1 MKCKKILQILLVC
14 CLFLSSKVLVFAQ
27 EKSHQEIYSG
37 KIVEIVREND
47 GYQKIKIELDT
58 GEEITTEN
66 NPESTGKN
74 INYNDGDKVFLQK
87 YIGEN
92 QAEKYVITDYSR
104 TNYLLGLFILFSLVA
119 VIIGRKQGLL
129 SLAAMLITFL
139 IIFKFTLPQILSG
152 RSPFLITTLSC
163 LFIIPLTFY
172 LSHGF
177 NKKTHISI
185 VSTLLTLII
194 TIIVTSIS
202 ISAAKLTGYSSD
214 EAMFLQ
220 IASGNINMRGIL
232 FAGIIIG
239 FLGVLDDVTVS
250 QANIVLELKK
260 ENLNLGTFELYK
272 KAMKIGRDHIAS
284 MINTLVLVYAGAS
297 MPLLLLFIGNPQPFV
312 QIINAELIADEVVRT
327 LLGSIGLIL
336 AVPLTTFLASLVA
349 DSD

>member
-1 MKCKKILQILLVC
+1 MKAKKIFQILLIC
-14 CLFLSSKVLVFAQ
+14 GLFLSCNRAVTAQ
-27 EKSHQEIYSG
+27 EEEASQILRG
-37 KIVEIVREND
+37 KIIEVIEETTSR
-47 GYQKIKIELDT
+47 QKVNVKLST
-58 GEEITTEN
+58 GEQITTQNDAET
-66 NPESTGKN
+66 TGKN
-74 INYNDGDKVFLQK
+74 ITYEKGDKVFLQK

-92 QAEKYVITDYSR
+92 QAEKYVITDYDR
-104 TNYLLGLFILFSLVA
+104 TGYLLVLFILFSLIATVVA
-119 VIIGRKQGLL
+119 KKQGFL
-129 SLAAMLITFL
+129 SLAAMLVSFL
-139 IIFKFTLPQILSG
+139 IIFKFTLPQILLG

-177 NKKTHISI
+177 NKKTHISV

-202 ISAAKLTGYSSD
+202 ISAGKLTGYSSD

-220 IASGNINMRGIL
+220 IAKGNINMRGIL
-232 FAGIIIG
+232 LAGIIIG

-260 ENLNLGTFELYK
+260 ANLNLGTFELYK
-272 KAMKIGRDHIAS
+272 KAMKIGQDHIAS